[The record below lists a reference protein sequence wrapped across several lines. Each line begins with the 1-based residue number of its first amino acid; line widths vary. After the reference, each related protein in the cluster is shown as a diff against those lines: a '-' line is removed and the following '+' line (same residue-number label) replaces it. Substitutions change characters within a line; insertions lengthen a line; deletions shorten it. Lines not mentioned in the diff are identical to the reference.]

1 MQHTSELTANELKA
15 DVKAEPVH
23 FDAVEIA
30 GLIVPLLFA
39 VMTIVLVAMNPDPS
53 GMAEEAS
60 KAPKERLEQI
70 QRR

>member
-1 MQHTSELTANELKA
+1 MEQVNEISA
-15 DVKAEPVH
+15 VEPEQIH

-53 GMAEEAS
+53 ATTSEALET
-60 KAPKERLEQI
+60 PTDRLEQI
-70 QRR
+70 HRR